1 MVINGGK
8 RLDLAVLALMQAS
21 AVPTLVIANA
31 AYERGDLKAVQLPPG
46 VSAPPVRAIRVSA
59 IG

>member
-46 VSAPPVRAIRVSA
+46 VSAPPVRAIR
-59 IG
+59 GN